1 MTTSAI
7 HVHPQSFRGMTIALH
22 TESRRESQAI
32 LQNLV
37 LSLAKPRRGGG
48 GNAQDLGPH
57 TGHQRAPCQFWL
69 PPTRRYLFPAHA
81 DGAYPPTKNGIWT
94 RFDI

>member
-1 MTTSAI
+1 
-7 HVHPQSFRGMTIALH
+7 MTIALH
-22 TESRRESQAI
+22 TESRRASQAI

-37 LSLAKPRRGGG
+37 LSGGG

-69 PPTRRYLFPAHA
+69 PPTRRYLFPAQA
-81 DGAYPPTKNGIWT
+81 DESYAPTKNGIWT